1 MAPSQDPRPVHRKA
15 GRLML
20 SGLRPFAAPFLNR
33 VQLRMRQ
40 AVEDAAPGPAMRDVS
55 ERLERVEE
63 HLRGTVAT
71 LGALIDRGAEIGR
84 RLDGV
89 EERLREEIAILHPTP
104 EAGSSPDGRTDGG
117 LPGAVNTVRTQLRS
131 LQVALDSLR
140 MEQAASGAL
149 GRDSRTLLEGIPV
162 LIGQRT
168 DALMQRSDTLVQR
181 ADTLV
186 QSYNALMQRSDTLVQ
201 RSDILAQRVAIPL
214 GQEVLART
222 PEGYLL
228 IPAEDVPLLIAMF
241 ESGGRLEPGTVAVIQ
256 AILREGDVVLD
267 VGANVGLTVLP
278 AARRVGAS
286 GRVIAVEAGSRVA
299 GLLGRSLA
307 LNGVAERVSLHH
319 AAAGEAPGRAVLNI
333 GMTSGHSSLLGLPG
347 SEGVEEV
354 EVKPLDE
361 LVEPGTRIRLAKID
375 VEGYEPQAWRGMRR
389 ILAENPEMAVLVEFG
404 PEHLKRA
411 GITPADWMALFTGA
425 GFTPYEV
432 DETLGVVRPARPV
445 QDLSALHSVNLLML
459 QRPVSAYPEL
469 RLA

>member
-1 MAPSQDPRPVHRKA
+1 
-15 GRLML
+15 ML

-40 AVEDAAPGPAMRDVS
+40 AVEDAALGPAMRDVA

-63 HLRGTVAT
+63 HLRRTVAT
-71 LGALIDRGAEIGR
+71 LGALIDRSAEISR
-84 RLDGV
+84 RLDGIEGQLREEVGGRLDKV
-89 EERLREEIAILHPTP
+89 EERLREEITILHPTP
-104 EAGSSPDGRTDGG
+104 EAAGSSPDRQAGGG
-117 LPGAVNTVRTQLRS
+117 LPGAVNAVRTQLRS

-140 MEQAASGAL
+140 LEQAALGAL
-149 GRDSRTLLEGIPV
+149 GRDSRALLEGIPV

-168 DALMQRSDTLVQR
+168 DAVMQRSDTLLQR
-181 ADTLV
+181 SDVLV
-186 QSYNALMQRSDTLVQ
+186 QSSDALVQRSDTLLQRSDTLV
-201 RSDILAQRVAIPL
+201 QRVAIPL

-228 IPAEDVPLLIAMF
+228 IPTEDVPLLIAMF

-267 VGANVGLTVLP
+267 VGANIGLTVLP
-278 AARRVGAS
+278 AARRVGTS

-411 GITPADWMALFTGA
+411 GITPADWMALFTGV